1 MDVVFALEPIRKFSE
16 EPDVPIFLVGPTP
29 RRRDIKSWRPE
40 ALEILE
46 KAGFGG
52 TIYVPEDRTGEY
64 RHDYNFQ
71 VEWEHKAL
79 EHCRKHGAII
89 AWVPRDLRDMP
100 AFTTNVEF
108 GLYVTSPCFFYGRPN
123 HAEKNRYLDWA
134 YQKFRGEIPQD
145 NLTDLVTRVEDYIY

>member
-1 MDVVFALEPIRKFSE
+1 MEVVYALEPIKDIQE

-29 RRRDIKSWRPE
+29 RRRDVKSWRPE
-40 ALEILE
+40 ALKILE
-46 KAGFGG
+46 KAKFGG
-52 TIYVPEDRTGEY
+52 SIYVPEDRTEEY

-108 GLYVTSPCFFYGRPN
+108 GMYVKESCFFYGRPN
-123 HAEKNRYLDWA
+123 YAEKNTYLDWA
-134 YQKFRGEIPQD
+134 YRKFQGERPFD
-145 NLTDLVTRVEDYIY
+145 SLEDLVGRVGKYVY